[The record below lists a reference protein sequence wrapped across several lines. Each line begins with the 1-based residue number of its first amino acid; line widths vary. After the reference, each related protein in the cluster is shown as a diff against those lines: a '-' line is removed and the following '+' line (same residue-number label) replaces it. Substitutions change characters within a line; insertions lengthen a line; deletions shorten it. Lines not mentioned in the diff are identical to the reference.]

1 MPLPHTHTRTHT
13 HTHTHTYTHAHTHTH
28 THIHTH
34 AYEQDEDAPTKLA
47 AIRTSLLSYL
57 NSQCSCDLTPSYITD
72 EELSCRQSLQNQIS
86 YRARIIGTDSYS
98 ANGLQDLLQAWVAT
112 GMASVTVG
120 VSRLE
125 IDRSCLVFL
134 DNLNAPDCPPG
145 NTVPPSTETP
155 VTVTTKPPV
164 TVTTKSTPRIVTETI
179 QRISGGEIGGIIVGL
194 VIALLLVVLVVLLV
208 LVILKK
214 WNSTS
219 SR

>member
-1 MPLPHTHTRTHT
+1 MK
-13 HTHTHTYTHAHTHTH
+13 
-28 THIHTH
+28 I
-34 AYEQDEDAPTKLA
+34 A

-57 NSQCSCDLTPSYITD
+57 NSQCSCDLTPSYITN
-72 EELSCRQSLQNQIS
+72 EELSCRQSLRNQIS

-155 VTVTTKPPV
+155 VTVTTQPTTKPVTTKSTTKPPGGTTQPPV
-164 TVTTKSTPRIVTETI
+164 TVTTKSTPKIVTETI
-179 QRISGGEIGGIIVGL
+179 QGISGGDIGGIIVGL

>member
-1 MPLPHTHTRTHT
+1 MPLPHTHTHT
-13 HTHTHTYTHAHTHTH
+13 H
-28 THIHTH
+28 
-34 AYEQDEDAPTKLA
+34 EQDEDAPTKLA

-57 NSQCSCDLTPSYITD
+57 NSQCSCDLTPAYITD
-72 EELSCRQSLQNQIS
+72 EELSCRQSLRNQIS

-112 GMASVTVG
+112 GTASVTVG

-125 IDRSCLVFL
+125 IDRSCRVLL

-145 NTVPPSTETP
+145 STVPPSTETP
-155 VTVTTKPPV
+155 VTVTTQPTTKPVTTKSTTKPPPGGTTQPPV
-164 TVTTKSTPRIVTETI
+164 TVTTKSTPKIVTETI
-179 QRISGGEIGGIIVGL
+179 RGISGGEIGGIIVGL

-214 WNSTS
+214 WNSTD